1 MIDREAI
8 VSYME
13 DHRDSLMR
21 VAAVSVAVLVIVIG
35 LLVRLGLAEA
45 KAARE
50 AESERL
56 ARAIPPDELWFLPDP
71 LGMPDIQLSR
81 EQRERW
87 SAQERDLWY
96 DTPDAG
102 EIGALREAG
111 RRQIDD
117 LLESVP

>member
-1 MIDREAI
+1 MDREAI
-8 VSYME
+8 VTYLE
-13 DHRDSLMR
+13 GHRDSLVR
-21 VAAVSVAVLVIVIG
+21 AAVLAIAILAILIAF
-35 LLVRLGLAEA
+35 LVRLGFNEARAARQAEA
-45 KAARE
+45 
-50 AESERL
+50 ERL
-56 ARAIPPDELWFLPDP
+56 ARAIPPDELWYLPDP
-71 LGMPDIQLSR
+71 LGMPGIQLSR
-81 EQRERW
+81 EPRERW